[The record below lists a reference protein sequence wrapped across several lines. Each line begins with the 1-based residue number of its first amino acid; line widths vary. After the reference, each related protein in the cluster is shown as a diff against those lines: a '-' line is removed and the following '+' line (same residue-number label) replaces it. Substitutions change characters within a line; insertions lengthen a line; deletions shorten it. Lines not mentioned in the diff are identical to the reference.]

1 MGIKGS
7 IQRSIRVGR
16 SAIAVTAAITLACI
30 MGASTATAAEL
41 APQTKFRMKV
51 VQWIPVKSA
60 YEEWGALGGEFTVSS
75 NGDIA
80 LPVVGQFAVS
90 GMDTQTFAAEVA
102 SRLQKQTG
110 LVNKP
115 EVSIEIMDYPPI
127 YVSGD
132 VANPG
137 EYKFREGMTVMQALA
152 VAGGERR
159 ATDDA
164 AETLRLVSDLRGSS
178 DEIVRVTARIA
189 RLQAEQDGADDV
201 TFPSIPEA
209 DTLGAADEIFQRER
223 ILFKARTEELERQT
237 KSLTELRDLFN
248 QEIGVLEQKREAS
261 EQGKTSAEKELAG
274 VSSLVDKGFAVAARK
289 SEMERIVNGY
299 KTDALDQTTAIMRA
313 RQGAAEATRNLDS
326 LQDRRRSDAA
336 REMQDAKA
344 ALTQVKLKRDT
355 AQKLLSDLM
364 VQATP
369 DGSNRASLN
378 LSIVRTVDKKA
389 TQIDADET
397 TMLLPGDVVSARI
410 SASNTGGAQK
420 AAGTSG
426 SASQ

>member
-1 MGIKGS
+1 MVIKGS
-7 IQRSIRVGR
+7 NSIRVGR
-16 SAIAVTAAITLACI
+16 SAIAVTAAIALACI
-30 MGASTATAAEL
+30 MGASAATAAEL
-41 APQTKFRMKV
+41 TPQTKLRMKV

-75 NGDIA
+75 TGEIA

-90 GMDTQTFAAEVA
+90 GMDTEAFAKEVA
-102 SRLQKQTG
+102 TRLQKQTG

-115 EVSIEIMDYPPI
+115 EVSIEIVEYPPV
-127 YVSGD
+127 YVAGD
-132 VANPG
+132 VTSPG
-137 EYKFREGMTVMQALA
+137 EYKYREGMTVMQALA

-159 ATDDA
+159 GINDST
-164 AETLRLVSDLRGSS
+164 ETLRLVSDLRGSS
-178 DEIVRVTARIA
+178 DEIVRATARIA

-223 ILFKARTEELERQT
+223 ILFKARIEELERQT

-248 QEIGVLEQKREAS
+248 QEIAVLEQKREAS
-261 EQGKTSAEKELAG
+261 EQGEASAQKELAG

-289 SEMERIVNGY
+289 SEMERVVNGY

-313 RQGAAEATRNLDS
+313 RQGVAEATRNLDS

-344 ALTQVKLKRDT
+344 ALTQTKLKRDT
-355 AQKLLSDLM
+355 AQRLLSDLM

-369 DGSNRASLN
+369 DGSNRASLK
-378 LSIVRTVDKKA
+378 LSIVRTVDNKA

-397 TMLLPGDVVSARI
+397 TMLQPGDVVSAKI
-410 SASNTGGAQK
+410 SSTGDAKNGK
-420 AAGTSG
+420 PETTG